1 MSDIYQQSLEMHS
14 ENKGKLA
21 THSKVPMETATDLA
35 RAYSPGVAEPCRA
48 IAADPE
54 AMYEVTGKGNSVA
67 IISDGSAVLGLG
79 NIGPAASYPVM
90 EGKALLLKHFAGIDA
105 YPIVLDTQDA
115 DEIVRTVELISPGF
129 GGINL
134 EDISAP
140 RCFEIEERLQDL
152 GIPVFHDDQHGTAI
166 VVYAGLINALK
177 VANKKLSD
185 TKIVVNGVGA
195 AGVAIT
201 KALLQWDTENT
212 PKELLLCDSK
222 GIIYEGRDNLNPV
235 KEQLAQ
241 ITNRDAQRGSLTDA
255 LAHADIF
262 IGVSKGNLLTV
273 EMIDTMNDDPIV
285 FALANP
291 DPELDPKVLD
301 QTKTA
306 IFATGRSDLPNQVN
320 NVLAFPGIFKAALQ
334 YRYPIITEEMKKK
347 TAHAIASL
355 VMESELN
362 ATYIL
367 PKPFD
372 DRVVPA
378 IVESLNNL

>member
-90 EGKALLLKHFAGIDA
+90 EGKALLLKHFADIDA

-115 DEIVRTVELISPGF
+115 DEIVRTVELISLGF

-140 RCFEIEERLQDL
+140 RCFEIEERLQNL

-241 ITNRDAQRGSLTDA
+241 ITNKDAQRGSLTDA

>member
-1 MSDIYQQSLEMHS
+1 MSDIYEQSLEMH
-14 ENKGKLA
+14 KKHAGKLA
-21 THSKVPMETATDLA
+21 MHSKVPMETRED
-35 RAYSPGVAEPCRA
+35 
-48 IAADPE
+48 
-54 AMYEVTGKGNSVA
+54 
-67 IISDGSAVLGLG
+67 LG
-79 NIGPAASYPVM
+79 NIGPRASYPVM
-90 EGKALLLKHFAGIDA
+90 EGKALLLKHFAGVDA
-105 YPIVLDTQDA
+105 YPIILDTQDS

-140 RCFEIEERLQDL
+140 RCFEIEERLQNL

-177 VANKKLSD
+177 VVGKELRDMNV
-185 TKIVVNGVGA
+185 IVNGVGA

-201 KALLQWDTENT
+201 KALLQWDSENT
-212 PKELLLCDSK
+212 PAEVLLCDSK

-235 KEQLAQ
+235 KEQLAK
-241 ITNRDAQRGSLTDA
+241 ITNKDGQQGSLADA
-255 LAHADIF
+255 LDGADIF
-262 IGVSKGNLLTV
+262 IGVSKGNLLTP
-273 EMIDTMNDDPIV
+273 EMIDTMNDNPII

-291 DPELDPKVLD
+291 NPELDPKLLG

-320 NVLAFPGIFKAALQ
+320 NVLAYPGIFKAALQ
-334 YRYPIITEEMKKK
+334 YKYPAITEEMKKK

-355 VMESELN
+355 IAHDDVSALR
-362 ATYIL
+362 IL
-367 PKPFD
+367 PDPLD

-378 IVESLNNL
+378 IVEALK

>member
-105 YPIVLDTQDA
+105 YPIVLDTQDT
-115 DEIVRTVELISPGF
+115 DEVVRTVELISPGF

>member
-90 EGKALLLKHFAGIDA
+90 EGKALLLKHFADIDA

-115 DEIVRTVELISPGF
+115 DEIVRTVELISLGF

-140 RCFEIEERLQDL
+140 RCFEIEERLQNL

-177 VANKKLSD
+177 VVNKKLSD

-241 ITNRDAQRGSLTDA
+241 ITNKDAQRGSLTDA